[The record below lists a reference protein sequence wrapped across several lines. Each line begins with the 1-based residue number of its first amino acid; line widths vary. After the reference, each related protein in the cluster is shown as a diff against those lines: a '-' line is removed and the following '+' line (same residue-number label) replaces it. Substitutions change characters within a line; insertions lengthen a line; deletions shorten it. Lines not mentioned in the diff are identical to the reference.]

1 MPTRDI
7 NGNRKRRARGA
18 AAAAADLDR
27 NYSAA
32 VGEAYA
38 RLLHVCIFFFSI
50 AAHLYTHGTLSLA
63 DLVGAFV
70 HAIYVGA
77 HAHRAIHPSPTIP
90 ILFFCPWTMEA
101 CT

>member
-1 MPTRDI
+1 MEI
-7 NGNRKRRARGA
+7 ENGARAALLQRPLIWTEITPRPWVKLIRA
-18 AAAAADLDR
+18 
-27 NYSAA
+27 SF
-32 VGEAYA
+32 A
-38 RLLHVCIFFFSI
+38 RLHFFFFSI

-77 HAHRAIHPSPTIP
+77 HAHRATPLTHYTDP
-90 ILFFCPWTMEA
+90 LFSVHGLEA